1 MKKELEVSSIRLLE
15 DKMDEERA
23 ESVFNK
29 AS

>member
-1 MKKELEVSSIRLLE
+1 MKKGQKVSSIRLLE

-29 AS
+29 A